1 MENSLISW
9 THHTANIWIGCAHV
23 HPGCDNCYAET
34 LDNRWNGGHWGPKTN
49 RKIVTSVW
57 DNLKRFQKLAEQA
70 GEIHRVFVGSM
81 MDIFEKAYPLEDSK
95 GNVLTGITTGDLRDR
110 FFNDVIPMCP
120 SLQFLL
126 LTKRPGNIKKYVPAS
141 WLVTPPVNVI
151 YGYSVVDQPTADGI
165 DDLVAV
171 PGLHFLS
178 MEPLL
183 GRVDLSKWLWS
194 AGSVQSY
201 NDPDNSGGASNFEP
215 SCLID
220 WIIVGGESGADK
232 SKIRPMEIDWA
243 REIRDQAVAAGV
255 PFHFK
260 QWGQYEPDH
269 EGKMN
274 WVKVKD
280 HNALLDGKE
289 WKEFA
294 S

>member
-57 DNLKRFQKLAEQA
+57 DNLKRFQNLAEQS
-70 GEIHRVFVGSM
+70 GETHRVFVGSM
-81 MDIFEKAYPLEDSK
+81 MDIFEKPYPLEDSK
-95 GNVLTGITTGDLRDR
+95 GNLLSGITTGDLRDR
-110 FFNDVIPMCP
+110 FFNDVVPAYP
-120 SLQFLL
+120 NLQFLL

-141 WLVTPPVNVI
+141 WLVTPPANVM
-151 YGYSVVDQPTADGI
+151 YGYSVVDQPTTDGI

-183 GRVDLSKWLWS
+183 GPVNLSKWLENPNWDYD
-194 AGSVQSY
+194 SVSKPKY
-201 NDPDNSGGASNFEP
+201 LNNIN
-215 SCLID
+215 

-232 SKIRPMEIDWA
+232 SKIRPMQIDWA
-243 REIRDQAVAAGV
+243 REIRDQAVAAGI

-269 EGKMN
+269 EEKMN